1 MLLMITRTREKEKT
15 TESFWMSS
23 SKKRTGRKLR

>member
-15 TESFWMSS
+15 TGSFWMSS
-23 SKKRTGRKLR
+23 SKKRTERK